1 MSKQT
6 PNFYEQVY
14 AVTRGIPK
22 GKVTSYGRIANML
35 GAPNAAR
42 AVGYALRALSD
53 KRDDP
58 SYDDVPWQR
67 VVNSLGRISIANR
80 EVGAQL
86 QAELLRKEGVR
97 VSEDLRINLDIYLW
111 SGLHWFEIDDIL
123 KLTKN
128 NDNG

>member
-1 MSKQT
+1 MGER
-6 PNFYEQVY
+6 NFFEQVY
-14 AVTRGIPK
+14 SVTRRIPK

-42 AVGYALRALSD
+42 AVGYALRALKD
-53 KRDDP
+53 KQDDP

-67 VVNSLGRISIANR
+67 VINSQGRISIANR
-80 EVGAQL
+80 EFGAQL
-86 QAELLRKEGVR
+86 QVELLRKEGVR

-123 KLTKN
+123 KSTKN
-128 NDNG
+128 SDKG

>member
-1 MSKQT
+1 MGER
-6 PNFYEQVY
+6 NFYEQVY

-42 AVGYALRALSD
+42 AVGYALRALND